1 MRTRFLRPF
10 DSVAQHT
17 LAPRARQMRLEA
29 TASEAILW
37 QALRRGALGVRFRRQ
52 VILGPFIVDFF
63 APSHRLVVEVDGP
76 IHLNHTDVDRLRDEA
91 LVARGLRVVRITAD
105 VVESDLEAALVIV
118 RRALASA

>member
-1 MRTRFLRPF
+1 MTCDRCSRGKGSFRRPRVGGLR
-10 DSVAQHT
+10 DT
-17 LAPRARQMRLEA
+17 KD
-29 TASEAILW
+29 LW
-37 QALRRGALGVRFRRQ
+37 QALRRDALGVRFRRQ